1 LLNIITLL
9 SIYTLIGFI
18 IGLNGAIVKLLN
30 KGANPYLKNINK
42 QTSFYSLFSSLYYTE
57 KKVDQLINIKS
68 MLTFDNT
75 DQELRQLLEPDSSI
89 LHDLLTAPKLV
100 ETQEEIEI
108 FIQCLDL
115 IIKLPTTNIDIRDE
129 NGLTPLHFVAKYST
143 YF

>member
-1 LLNIITLL
+1 MQ
-9 SIYTLIGFI
+9 
-18 IGLNGAIVKLLN
+18 GAIVKLLN
-30 KGANPYLKNINK
+30 KGANPYLKNIYK

-57 KKVDQLINIKS
+57 KKVDQLIDCFKS

-115 IIKLPTTNIDIRDE
+115 IIKLPTTDIDIRDE